1 MEMDD
6 ETGDDTEESAAAWQ
20 KRHADYTIRT
30 RLFNE
35 LNREAE
41 WELSDATYE
50 ECETSTEAFEAVKL
64 YEEMLEWDR
73 TCRRNFEQYTREC
86 RESSGQRVSEIQAVL
101 EAAREM
107 DGGMPWM
114 V

>member
-1 MEMDD
+1 
-6 ETGDDTEESAAAWQ
+6 
-20 KRHADYTIRT
+20 
-30 RLFNE
+30 
-35 LNREAE
+35 
-41 WELSDATYE
+41 
-50 ECETSTEAFEAVKL
+50 L